1 MLTMGK
7 VVNLEPKLKKAEAT
21 AKARTARER
30 RVAARGI
37 GRPASAD
44 RRRRPRRDKTALVL
58 GGGGFTGGVYEIGAL
73 RALDLLAVNS
83 TVNNF
88 DVYVGTSAGSF
99 IAALAANGVTPEE
112 MMRVVTRKGKPPF
125 KDIDISDLLRPNL
138 MEFALKGAT
147 LPLKAISALKQ
158 FASQRGGVSAM
169 DLALGLADVLPSGLY
184 TGAGIEK
191 YLNDVLDEPGRTDDF
206 RNLDCELYLTAT
218 DLDTCERIV
227 FGMEGMDDVPI
238 STAVRASGALPMVY
252 SPVEVNGRE
261 LIDGGIVSTTNL
273 DLAVQ
278 AGAKLVIVINPIVPF
293 VNDFA
298 ETINTMRG
306 RRPRRVSDMGFAQIG
321 YQVFKLVAH
330 QRLHELAKGW
340 EARYPGVDIVLI
352 EPEPTDQLMFQTSM
366 MSFTS
371 RVEIARHGFESV
383 TRQLAGEYD
392 RYQAVAER
400 HGLDISAKRVR
411 QVVAHFDEETEEVS
425 AWRKI
430 LEGTTGALLRQAGS
444 G

>member
-1 MLTMGK
+1 MLAMGK
-7 VVNLEPKLKKAEAT
+7 VVKLEPKLKKAEAT

-30 RVAARGI
+30 RMAARGV
-37 GRPASAD
+37 GRPASTD

-191 YLNDVLDEPGRTDDF
+191 YLDDVLNEPGRTDDF

-298 ETINTMRG
+298 ETITTMRG
-306 RRPRRVSDMGFAQIG
+306 KRPRRVSDMGFAQIG

-340 EARYPGVDIVLI
+340 EKRYPGVDIVLI
-352 EPEPTDQLMFQTSM
+352 EPEPTDELMFQTSM

>member
-1 MLTMGK
+1 MLAMGK
-7 VVNLEPKLKKAEAT
+7 VVKLEPTQKKAAS
-21 AKARTARER
+21 AAARSR
-30 RVAARGI
+30 RVAPRGV
-37 GRPASAD
+37 GRPSSID

-88 DVYVGTSAGSF
+88 DVYVGTSAGAF
-99 IAALAANGVTPEE
+99 IASLAANGVTPEE
-112 MMRVVTRKGKPPF
+112 MMRVVTRKGGPAPF
-125 KDIDISDLLRPNL
+125 KDVDISDLLRPNL
-138 MEFALKGAT
+138 LEFARKGAAM
-147 LPLKAISALKQ
+147 PLHVVSMLRQ
-158 FASQRGGVSAM
+158 FASTRGGVSAM
-169 DLALGLADVLPSGLY
+169 DLVMGLADVLPSGLY
-184 TGAGIEK
+184 TGSGIEK
-191 YLNDVLDEPGRTDDF
+191 YLEEVLSEAGRTDDF
-206 RNLDCELYLTAT
+206 RELDCELYLTAT
-218 DLDTCERIV
+218 DLDTCERVV
-227 FGMEGMDDVPI
+227 FGVEGMDDVPI

-252 SPVEVNGRE
+252 SPVQVGDRE

-273 DLAVQ
+273 DLAIQ
-278 AGAKLVIVINPIVPF
+278 AGAKLVVVINPIVPF
-293 VNDFA
+293 VNDF
-298 ETINTMRG
+298 TGTVTTLKG

-340 EARYPGVDIVLI
+340 EERYPGVDIVLI
-352 EPEPTDQLMFQTSM
+352 EPEPNDELMFQTSM

-383 TRQLAGEYD
+383 TKQLAGEYD
-392 RYQAVAER
+392 RYQDVAER
-400 HGLDISAKRVR
+400 HGLDISGKRVR
-411 QVVAHFDEETEEVS
+411 QVVAHFDEETEDVS

>member
-1 MLTMGK
+1 MLAMGK
-7 VVNLEPKLKKAEAT
+7 VVKLEPKLKKAEAT

-30 RVAARGI
+30 RMAARGV
-37 GRPASAD
+37 GRPASTD

-138 MEFALKGAT
+138 MEFAMKGAT

-191 YLNDVLDEPGRTDDF
+191 YLDDVLNEPGRSDDF

-227 FGMEGMDDVPI
+227 FGMDGMDDVPI

-298 ETINTMRG
+298 ETITTMRG
-306 RRPRRVSDMGFAQIG
+306 KRPRRVSDMGFAQIG

-340 EARYPGVDIVLI
+340 EKRYPGVDIVLI